1 MADAQRWGG
10 GGEAEPSRAPT
21 VGADSEHTRLERMHR
36 TLWVGGPAVRLEE
49 VHTRETLPAASPAG
63 LTPGTRAA
71 PPVGGRPWAS
81 LASPSV
87 LGQNI
92 VMWKMDTAPRHR
104 CAHSNMETAHNSSA
118 CPSHLLGRPLSEG
131 QGVTGVSQRVEK
143 SETCALLVGMEI
155 GLGFPGGSHG
165 K

>member
-21 VGADSEHTRLERMHR
+21 VGADPEHTGLERMHR

-49 VHTRETLPAASPAG
+49 VHTGETLHAASPAG
-63 LTPGTRAA
+63 LTPGTL
-71 PPVGGRPWAS
+71 PVGGRPWAS
-81 LASPSV
+81 LASPSL

-92 VMWKMDTAPRHR
+92 VMRKMDTAPRHR
-104 CAHSNMETAHNSSA
+104 CAHSNVETARNSSA

-131 QGVTGVSQRVEK
+131 RGDRCRPACGEIRNLCT
-143 SETCALLVGMEI
+143 VG
-155 GLGFPGGSHG
+155 GDGNWSRLPWWLTW
-165 K
+165 